1 MQRLRSGV
9 IELPMVKKVDLLG
22 KFRELSIAI

>member
-9 IELPMVKKVDLLG
+9 TELPMVTKADLLG